1 MGSIRI
7 KIHPL
12 FILLFIY
19 SAFTSKVLIFLVC
32 TLTAVAHELGH
43 SLVAEIKGY
52 KLNKITLMPF
62 GAIVQG
68 NFDKPYIKD
77 DLIISL
83 AGPIT
88 NLLIAVLFVASWWV
102 YPISYPY
109 TQVVV
114 QANLSMALVNLLP
127 ALPLDGGRILF
138 SFLRLRFAKNTAN
151 IICKILGVILSCILL
166 TMFIISIFST
176 PNISLLFFS
185 LFVLFGALSR
195 EKENNYVRAYVGVS
209 REKLL
214 KGVRISR
221 FALDKDASVKRLVNL
236 IDGDA
241 LNEVVIIDGNEKL
254 ATLSEEKIRRII
266 LTGKLKSKLKEFI

>member
-19 SAFTSKVLIFLVC
+19 SAFTSKILIFLVC

-68 NFDKPYIKD
+68 NFDKPFIKD

-114 QANLSMALVNLLP
+114 QTNLSMALVNLLP

-138 SFLRLRFAKNTAN
+138 SILRLKFTKKTAN
-151 IICKILGVILSCILL
+151 IICKILGVMLSCILL
-166 TMFIISIFST
+166 TLFIISIFST

-185 LFVLFGALSR
+185 LFVLFGVLSK
-195 EKENNYVRAYVGVS
+195 EKENNYIRAYVGVS

-241 LNEVVIIDGNEKL
+241 LNEVVILDGNEKL
-254 ATLSEEKIRRII
+254 ATLSEEKIRKII
-266 LTGKLKSKLKEFI
+266 LTGKLKSKLGEFI

>member
-19 SAFTSKVLIFLVC
+19 SAFTSKILIFLVC

-68 NFDKPYIKD
+68 NFDKPFIKD

-138 SFLRLRFAKNTAN
+138 SILRLKFTKKTAN
-151 IICKILGVILSCILL
+151 VICKILGVMLSCILL
-166 TMFIISIFST
+166 TLFIISFFST

-185 LFVLFGALSR
+185 LFVLFGVLSR
-195 EKENNYVRAYVGVS
+195 EKENNYIRAYVGVS

-241 LNEVVIIDGNEKL
+241 LNEVVILDGNEKL
-254 ATLSEEKIRRII
+254 ATLSEEKIRKII
-266 LTGKLKSKLKEFI
+266 LTGKLKSKLGEFI

>member
-19 SAFTSKVLIFLVC
+19 SAFTSKILIFLVC

-68 NFDKPYIKD
+68 NFDKPFIKD

-138 SFLRLRFAKNTAN
+138 SILRLKFTKKTAN
-151 IICKILGVILSCILL
+151 IICKILGVMLSCILL
-166 TMFIISIFST
+166 TLFIISIFST

-185 LFVLFGALSR
+185 LFVLFGVLSK
-195 EKENNYVRAYVGVS
+195 EKENNYIRAYVGVS

-241 LNEVVIIDGNEKL
+241 LNEVVILDGNEKL
-254 ATLSEEKIRRII
+254 ATLSEEKIRKII
-266 LTGKLKSKLKEFI
+266 LTGKLKSKLGEFI

>member
-68 NFDKPYIKD
+68 NFDKPFIKD

-138 SFLRLRFAKNTAN
+138 SFLRLRFAKKTAN

-166 TMFIISIFST
+166 TTFIISVFST

-266 LTGKLKSKLKEFI
+266 LTGKLKSKLIEFI

>member
-19 SAFTSKVLIFLVC
+19 SAFTSKILIFLVC

-114 QANLSMALVNLLP
+114 QANLSMAIVNLLP

-138 SFLRLRFAKNTAN
+138 SILRLKFTKKTAN

-166 TMFIISIFST
+166 TLFIISIFST

-185 LFVLFGALSR
+185 LFVLFGVLSK
-195 EKENNYVRAYVGVS
+195 EKENNYIRAYVGVS

-241 LNEVVIIDGNEKL
+241 LNEVVILDGNEKL
-254 ATLSEEKIRRII
+254 ATLSEENIRKII
-266 LTGKLKSKLKEFI
+266 LTGKLKSKIVEFI